1 MAGRGHGPRWR
12 SAGRVSLALGLSVVT
27 MLAAACSTKGDDD
40 KPATPAASGSAKVVK
55 TGQGISGTELTLGNL
70 NDVTG
75 FFAASGKD
83 LAIAYDNFWKDY
95 NQKNGGICGK
105 YTVKLENADTGYN
118 VQKATTEY
126 AALQPKVAA
135 MQMVLGSAI
144 ATALSE
150 DITADDMVAIPLAWS
165 QSISDNPNYTIVGST
180 YDVESI
186 NGLDYLLEKGLIA
199 KGVKVGHIYH
209 DSEYGTNADAGVK
222 YWAQQNGSQVFEQK
236 VSPLQND
243 LSSQVTALKGQGV
256 GVIAITGTPTQTAA
270 LAAATKT
277 QGLNV
282 PLVGNGPTYTPD
294 LLTGDAKDV
303 ILDRF
308 YFAGG
313 NGTLPTAEAATVL
326 AAYRQAVGKPDAIP
340 TPALSTGYATATVMA
355 KILEAACAAGDLTPA
370 GIVAAKKGLTT
381 LDTGGLT
388 GKLDYSKPG
397 ISPTR
402 QSFIVKPDATADV
415 RLKIVAPLYEGADAK
430 TYVRAK

>member
-1 MAGRGHGPRWR
+1 
-12 SAGRVSLALGLSVVT
+12 
-27 MLAAACSTKGDDD
+27 MLAAACSSKAKDD
-40 KPATPAASGSAKVVK
+40 KPPASASAGGGKVVK
-55 TGQGISGTELTLGNL
+55 TGQGINGTVLTLGNL

-83 LAIAYDNFWKDY
+83 LAIAYDIFWKDY

-105 YTVKLENADTGYN
+105 YTVQLENADSGYN

-126 AALQPKVAA
+126 SAMEGKVAA

-150 DITADDMVAIPLAWS
+150 DLTTDDMVAIPLAWS
-165 QSISDNPNYTIVGST
+165 QSLSDNPNYAIVGST
-180 YDVESI
+180 YDVEMI
-186 NGLDYLLEKGLIA
+186 NGLDYMLEKGIIA
-199 KGVKVGHIYH
+199 KGVKIGHIYH
-209 DSEYGTNADAGVK
+209 DSEYGINADAGVK
-222 YWAQQNGSQVFEQK
+222 YWATQNGSQVFEQK

-277 QGLNV
+277 QGLDV

-303 ILDRF
+303 ILNRF

-313 NGTLPTAEAATVL
+313 NGTLPGTEAATVL
-326 AAYRQAVGKPDAIP
+326 AAYRKAVGNPTAIP

-355 KILEAACAAGDLTPA
+355 KILESACAAGDLTPA
-370 GIVAAKKGLTT
+370 GIVAAKKGLAT

-402 QSFIVKPDATADV
+402 QSFIVKPDAAADV
-415 RLKIVAPLYEGADAK
+415 RLTIIAPLYEGPDAK